1 MRALSLP
8 GGRRFASVALVG
20 LLALA
25 LASTMFAPGSVR
37 ASSHREA
44 PLVAADPQVDG
55 TDLYAFVSPD
65 DDSKVTIISNWIPFE
80 EPAGGPNFFSFAEG
94 VRYDVKIS
102 NDGDAAAEIIYRW
115 TFRDHY
121 RNPNTFLYNTGPVT
135 SLSDTDLNFYQTYDL
150 RKIVVGKS
158 NKMLVDDATV
168 APSDVGAAS
177 MPDFEALSDEAIS
190 ELPNNGQTWAGQADD
205 PFFLDLRV
213 FDLLYGGDLSEVGD
227 DTLQGFNVHS
237 FAIQV
242 PKTQV
247 AKAGNAMDNP
257 VVGIWTTAA
266 RRSTVVQNP
275 DGSTDHSG
283 EWVQISRLG
292 MPLVNEVV
300 VPVGLKNYFNGSS
313 PTDDEQYLGAV
324 NDPELA
330 RLLEAVYAIPAPD
343 SNDTKDGIQRSD
355 LISVFLKGVD
365 TLNRPPNVEPAE
377 MLRLNLGIDPCPEG
391 CTEHS
396 ALGVIDG
403 DVAGFPNGRRLED
416 DVIDISLQVVAGE
429 LLTNPNDLGDGVSEN
444 DKSFSETF
452 PYLSYPHR
460 GSDESPH

>member
-1 MRALSLP
+1 MRTLTLP
-8 GGRRFASVALVG
+8 GGRRFAVVALAA

-121 RNPNTFLYNTGPVT
+121 RNPNTFLYNTGAVT
-135 SLSDTDLNFYQTYDL
+135 SLADTDLNFYQTYDL

-158 NKMLVDDATV
+158 NNMLVNDATV
-168 APSDVGAAS
+168 APSDVGSAS
-177 MPDFEALSDEAIS
+177 MPDFEALSDEAIT

-227 DTLQGFNVHS
+227 DTLEGFNVHPS
-237 FAIQV
+237 RSRFPRTRSLRRV
-242 PKTQV
+242 TR
-247 AKAGNAMDNP
+247 
-257 VVGIWTTAA
+257 WTTLLSA
-266 RRSTVVQNP
+266 
-275 DGSTDHSG
+275 SG
-283 EWVQISRLG
+283 RL
-292 MPLVNEVV
+292 
-300 VPVGLKNYFNGSS
+300 
-313 PTDDEQYLGAV
+313 QRA
-324 NDPELA
+324 
-330 RLLEAVYAIPAPD
+330 EAP
-343 SNDTKDGIQRSD
+343 
-355 LISVFLKGVD
+355 
-365 TLNRPPNVEPAE
+365 
-377 MLRLNLGIDPCPEG
+377 
-391 CTEHS
+391 
-396 ALGVIDG
+396 
-403 DVAGFPNGRRLED
+403 
-416 DVIDISLQVVAGE
+416 
-429 LLTNPNDLGDGVSEN
+429 
-444 DKSFSETF
+444 
-452 PYLSYPHR
+452 
-460 GSDESPH
+460 